1 MKRIIIILLLLL
13 VPIVGSISP
22 LVDNLSFGVLQ
33 AASLT
38 PQQKAAKKKAA
49 AKQKTAKKRA
59 AAKKKAAKKKAKAK
73 QKAKQQAKQQA
84 AKQQNTAKSQTPQ
97 RQSAKPAKQVTEPSP
112 HNIIAWGEV
121 GYSALFSTLDQAKTK
136 GGVGGG
142 IGLGYELDYNRW
154 LFVAGVEFT
163 YLTSTTTMPD
173 YTTQEMFTYT
183 PAGSQMTYTHNYS
196 QIRYYDQV
204 GVVQIPLRF
213 GYRFTDNWY
222 GLLGLNFGIG
232 VLGNSKYSAS
242 EYVYAR
248 DDHFAED
255 FHNIGHLTGTTDY
268 SAKENYSFGYTVG
281 PAVEVGYQFNRYVR
295 LGLFAEYGFNI
306 GDKAGPAKINSDLLV
321 GARVTAQFNLPK
333 RVKKPEPVEEVPE
346 IEEPIIP
353 VEPEIPEPPVIE
365 PEPAPIFFGDQ
376 EVVVDKAIIL
386 ENLLFVFDKADII
399 PESTEALDNLLTLMQ
414 EHPDMIIN
422 IIGHTDIRGSAAY
435 NQRLSERRAKAVKDY
450 LVQHGIEAYRMEY
463 EGRGATEPIDTNDT
477 DEGRQHN
484 RRVEFIIL

>member
-1 MKRIIIILLLLL
+1 MKRIIIILFLLL
-13 VPIVGSISP
+13 VPIADSISP
-22 LVDNLSFGVLQ
+22 LVDNLSFGALQ

-38 PQQKAAKKKAA
+38 PQQKAAKKRAA
-49 AKQKTAKKRA
+49 AKQKAAKKRA

-73 QKAKQQAKQQA
+73 QQAAKQKAKQQVVQ
-84 AKQQNTAKSQTPQ
+84 PQ
-97 RQSAKPAKQVTEPSP
+97 SDKRTTEPSP
-112 HNIIAWGEV
+112 NNVIAWGEV

-154 LFVAGVEFT
+154 LLVAGVEFT
-163 YLTSTTTMPD
+163 YLTSTTTLPN

-183 PAGSQMTYTHNYS
+183 PAGSKMTYTHNYS
-196 QIRYYDQV
+196 DIRYYDQV
-204 GVVQIPLRF
+204 GLVQIPLRF

-232 VLGNSKYSAS
+232 VLGNSKYSVS

-255 FHNIGHLTGTTDY
+255 FHDIGHLTGTTDY
-268 SAKENYSFGYTVG
+268 SAKENYSFGCTIG
-281 PAVEVGYQFNRYVR
+281 PAVEVGYQFNQYVR
-295 LGLFAEYGFNI
+295 LGLFAEYGFNL
-306 GDKAGPAKINSDLLV
+306 GDKSGPAKMNSDLLV

-333 RVKKPEPVEEVPE
+333 RVKKPEPVEKLPE
-346 IEEPIIP
+346 IQEPIIP
-353 VEPEIPEPPVIE
+353 VEPEIPEPSAIE
-365 PEPAPIFFGDQ
+365 PEPEPIFFGDQ
-376 EVVVDKAIIL
+376 EVVADKAIIL
-386 ENLLFVFDKADII
+386 DNLLFVFDKADII
-399 PESTEALDNLLTLMQ
+399 PESTEALDNLLVLMQ

-422 IIGHTDIRGSAAY
+422 IIGHTDIMGSAAY

-477 DEGRQHN
+477 EQGRQHN